1 MIYSGVK
8 ISVLKTKT
16 IQKAEKQK
24 QYISE
29 NDKNLKK
36 KEQLKK
42 IKTVWYFLRIF
53 FRRFGE
59 LTWPLLFTNN
69 VLSFPFH

>member
-1 MIYSGVK
+1 MKYSGVK

-36 KEQLKK
+36 NK
-42 IKTVWYFLRIF
+42 IKII
-53 FRRFGE
+53 
-59 LTWPLLFTNN
+59 
-69 VLSFPFH
+69 